1 MRFAIKIICH
11 QFKVCQYLH
20 LCPSTG
26 SVEPVQ
32 PALREDPKCTVCVY
46 LVNAI
51 DDAIEDPSDVEKV
64 SSLVPTSKYFI
75 DQPETIKLV
84 IL

>member
-1 MRFAIKIICH
+1 MCH
-11 QFKVCQYLH
+11 KFQVCQYLH
-20 LCPSTG
+20 LCPSTS

-64 SSLVPTSKYFI
+64 SFLVPTSKKFI
-75 DQPETIKLV
+75 YQPETTKLV